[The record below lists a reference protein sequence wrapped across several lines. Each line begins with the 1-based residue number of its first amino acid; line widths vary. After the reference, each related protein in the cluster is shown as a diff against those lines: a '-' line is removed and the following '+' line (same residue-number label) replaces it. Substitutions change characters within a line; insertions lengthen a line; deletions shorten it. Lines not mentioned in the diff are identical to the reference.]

1 MQRTLTAMSKVT
13 WIALLATVLL
23 TGCGGAVG
31 SSVDPSSPPPASSK
45 QAPAGRDQPV
55 SQWCMGAGEDT
66 NGVEQKL
73 VTTGSGAEVMT
84 MRVGTG
90 PVTALLV
97 HQTNG
102 KGSCGF
108 LFFAQQLAKSG
119 VSVVTVDACGYGRT
133 SCPSPDD
140 TPAIL
145 SELANQA
152 RSEGAERVVLVGA
165 SMGGSLVTMAGP
177 GAKADAVVNLSGP
190 AKIGPADLERDA
202 PLITM
207 PLLVVQ
213 SNDDSA
219 DLDATRKIWDKIPA
233 KRKQL
238 LKQPD
243 GHGYDFLRSD
253 DPTKP
258 TKVGRTVI
266 DWVLKG

>member
-1 MQRTLTAMSKVT
+1 MSKVT
-13 WIALLATVLL
+13 LIALLAVVLL
-23 TGCGGAVG
+23 TGCGAGGPGTAG
-31 SSVDPSSPPPASSK
+31 PSSPPPASSK
-45 QAPAGRDQPV
+45 PPPAGQDQPV
-55 SQWCMGAGEDT
+55 SQWCMGAGENTD
-66 NGVEQKL
+66 GVEQKL

-102 KGSCGF
+102 KGACGF
-108 LFFAQQLAKSG
+108 LFFAQQLARSG
-119 VSVVTVDACGYGRT
+119 VSAVTVDACGYGR
-133 SCPSPDD
+133 SDCPSDD
-140 TPAIL
+140 TPAVL
-145 SELANQA
+145 AELANQA
-152 RSEGAERVVLVGA
+152 RDEGAERVVLVGA

-190 AKIGPADLERDA
+190 ATFGPADLERDA
-202 PLITM
+202 PLVTM

-213 SNDDSA
+213 SGEDIA

-238 LKQPD
+238 VKQPN

-258 TKVGRTVI
+258 TTGGRTVI